1 MLKKA
6 GGKKPKH
13 VAFAVNSDR
22 NEHCKT
28 GCGIQGNRHFKFPHS
43 EEADQPV
50 SDRLGSVEVAER
62 DYIIAEFPE
71 RDRLQEFS
79 PVF

>member
-1 MLKKA
+1 M
-6 GGKKPKH
+6 
-13 VAFAVNSDR
+13 AVVS
-22 NEHCKT
+22 KVT
-28 GCGIQGNRHFKFPHS
+28 RHFKFPRS

-62 DYIIAEFPE
+62 DYIIPEFPE
-71 RDRLQEFS
+71 RDRLQKFS